1 MPELPEVEIVRQS
14 LSKKIKGKVIKK
26 VLVKNRNLRFKLPYN
41 FENYIIRKKIK
52 KIDRFSKYLIL
63 IFQDNTACIIH
74 LGMSG
79 TIHLVKKNNSTN
91 ITNTSFYNYPKVP
104 KKHNHIEL
112 IFNGF
117 KVIYNDPRRFGFFKL
132 LKDKE
137 SFKLYLKNIGYE
149 PLDKNFTLKY
159 LKKNILFRKKCI
171 KSILLDQKIISGIGN
186 IYANEILFH
195 SGLNPSKK
203 GIKLKDFELKYL
215 YKYSKLVLKKAI
227 LKGGSSIRDF
237 RNTEGAKGSFQDN
250 FKVYNKDD
258 HNCPNK
264 KCNYKIKKINISNR
278 STFYCENCQK

>member
-1 MPELPEVEIVRQS
+1 MPELPEVEIVKKS
-14 LSKKIKGKVIKK
+14 LKKNVKDKKILDVI
-26 VLVKNRNLRFKLPYN
+26 VTNRNLRFKVEKD
-41 FENYIIRKKIK
+41 FEKILKNRKIQNVNRYAKNIILELNGNI
-52 KIDRFSKYLIL
+52 YV
-63 IFQDNTACIIH
+63 IIH
-74 LGMSG
+74 LGMTG
-79 TIHLVKKNNSTN
+79 TFHLIRNNIYKNTN
-91 ITNTSFYNYPKVP
+91 LSFYQSKDLPI
-104 KKHNHIEL
+104 KHNHIVL
-112 IFNGF
+112 VF
-117 KVIYNDPRRFGFFKL
+117 KKFRVIYNDPRRFGFFKL
-132 LKDKE
+132 LKDEE

-149 PLDKNFTLKY
+149 PLDKNFNLKY

-195 SGLNPSKK
+195 SGLNPRKK
-203 GIKLKDFELKYL
+203 GLKLKDFELKYL
-215 YKYSKLVLKKAI
+215 YKYSKLVLRKAI

-250 FKVYNKDD
+250 FKVYDKDN

>member
-1 MPELPEVEIVRQS
+1 MPELPEVEIVKKS
-14 LSKKIKGKVIKK
+14 LKKNVKDKKILDVI
-26 VLVKNRNLRFKLPYN
+26 VTNRNLRFKVDKD
-41 FENYIIRKKIK
+41 FEKILKNRKIQNVNRYAKNIILKLNGNI
-52 KIDRFSKYLIL
+52 YV
-63 IFQDNTACIIH
+63 IIH
-74 LGMSG
+74 LGMTG
-79 TIHLVKKNNSTN
+79 TFHLIRNNVLKNTN
-91 ITNTSFYNYPKVP
+91 LSFYQSKDLPV
-104 KKHNHIEL
+104 KHNHIIL
-112 IFNGF
+112 IFKKF
-117 KVIYNDPRRFGFFKL
+117 RVIYNDPRRFGFFKL

-137 SFKLYLKNIGYE
+137 SFKLYLNNIGYE
-149 PLDKNFTLKY
+149 PLDKNFNLKY

-195 SGLNPSKK
+195 SGLNPRKK

-215 YKYSKLVLKKAI
+215 YKYSKLVLRKAI

>member
-1 MPELPEVEIVRQS
+1 MPELPEVEIVKKS
-14 LSKKIKGKVIKK
+14 LKKNVKDKKILDVI
-26 VLVKNRNLRFKLPYN
+26 VTNRNLRFKVEKD
-41 FENYIIRKKIK
+41 FEKILKNRKIQNVNRYAKNIILKLNGNI
-52 KIDRFSKYLIL
+52 YV
-63 IFQDNTACIIH
+63 IIH
-74 LGMSG
+74 LGMTG
-79 TIHLVKKNNSTN
+79 TFHLIRNNVLKNTN
-91 ITNTSFYNYPKVP
+91 LSFYQSKDLPV
-104 KKHNHIEL
+104 KHNHIIL
-112 IFNGF
+112 IFKKF
-117 KVIYNDPRRFGFFKL
+117 RVIYNDPRRFGFFKL

-137 SFKLYLKNIGYE
+137 SFKLYLNNIGYE
-149 PLDKNFTLKY
+149 PLDKNFNLKY
-159 LKKNILFRKKCI
+159 LKKSILFRKKCI

-195 SGLNPSKK
+195 SGLNPRKK

-215 YKYSKLVLKKAI
+215 YKYSKLVLRKAI

>member
-1 MPELPEVEIVRQS
+1 MPELPEVEIVKKS
-14 LSKKIKGKVIKK
+14 LKKNVKDKKILDVI
-26 VLVKNRNLRFKLPYN
+26 VTNRNLRFKVEKD
-41 FENYIIRKKIK
+41 FEKILKNRKIQNVNRYAKNIILKLNGNI
-52 KIDRFSKYLIL
+52 YV
-63 IFQDNTACIIH
+63 IIH
-74 LGMSG
+74 LGMTG
-79 TIHLVKKNNSTN
+79 TFHLIRNNLLKNTN
-91 ITNTSFYNYPKVP
+91 LSYYQSKDLPV
-104 KKHNHIEL
+104 KHNHIIL
-112 IFNGF
+112 IFKKF
-117 KVIYNDPRRFGFFKL
+117 RVIYNDPRRFGFFKL

-137 SFKLYLKNIGYE
+137 SFKLYLNNIGYE
-149 PLDKNFTLKY
+149 PLDKNFNLKY
-159 LKKNILFRKKCI
+159 LKKSILFRKKCI

-195 SGLNPSKK
+195 SGLNPRKK

-215 YKYSKLVLKKAI
+215 YKYSKLVLRKAI

>member
-1 MPELPEVEIVRQS
+1 MPELPEVEIVKKS
-14 LSKKIKGKVIKK
+14 LKKNVKDKKILDVI
-26 VLVKNRNLRFKLPYN
+26 VTNRNLRFKVDKD
-41 FENYIIRKKIK
+41 FEKILKNRKIQNVNRYAKNIILELNGNI
-52 KIDRFSKYLIL
+52 YV
-63 IFQDNTACIIH
+63 IIH
-74 LGMSG
+74 LGMTG
-79 TIHLVKKNNSTN
+79 TFHLIRNNVLKNTN
-91 ITNTSFYNYPKVP
+91 LSFYQSKDLPV
-104 KKHNHIEL
+104 KHNHIIL
-112 IFNGF
+112 IFKKF
-117 KVIYNDPRRFGFFKL
+117 RVIYNDPRRFGFFKL

-149 PLDKNFTLKY
+149 PLDKNFNLKY
-159 LKKNILFRKKCI
+159 LKKSILFRKKCI

>member
-1 MPELPEVEIVRQS
+1 MPELPEVEIVKKS
-14 LSKKIKGKVIKK
+14 LKKNVKDKKILNVI
-26 VLVKNRNLRFKLPYN
+26 VTNRNLRFKVDED
-41 FENYIIRKKIK
+41 FEKILKNRKIK
-52 KIDRFSKYLIL
+52 NVSRYAKNIIVELNGNIYL
-63 IFQDNTACIIH
+63 IIH
-74 LGMSG
+74 LGMTG
-79 TIHLVKKNNSTN
+79 TFHLIRNNILKNTN
-91 ITNTSFYNYPKVP
+91 LSFYQSKDLPI
-104 KKHNHIEL
+104 KHNHIVL
-112 IFNGF
+112 VF
-117 KVIYNDPRRFGFFKL
+117 KKFRVIYNDPRRFGFFKL

-149 PLDKNFTLKY
+149 PLDKNFNLKY
-159 LKKNILFRKKCI
+159 LKKNILFRNKCI

-195 SGLNPSKK
+195 SGLNPRKK
-203 GIKLKDFELKYL
+203 GLKLKDFELKYL

-250 FKVYNKDD
+250 FKVYDKDN

>member
-1 MPELPEVEIVRQS
+1 MPELPEVEIVKKS
-14 LSKKIKGKVIKK
+14 LKKNVKDKKILDVI
-26 VLVKNRNLRFKLPYN
+26 VTNRNLRFKVEKD
-41 FENYIIRKKIK
+41 FEKILKNRKIQNVNRYAKNIILKLNGNI
-52 KIDRFSKYLIL
+52 YV
-63 IFQDNTACIIH
+63 IIH
-74 LGMSG
+74 LGMTG
-79 TIHLVKKNNSTN
+79 TFHLIRNNILKNTN
-91 ITNTSFYNYPKVP
+91 LSFYQSKDLPI
-104 KKHNHIEL
+104 KHNHIIL
-112 IFNGF
+112 IFKKF
-117 KVIYNDPRRFGFFKL
+117 RVIYNDPRRFGFFKL

-137 SFKLYLKNIGYE
+137 SFKLYLNNIGYE
-149 PLDKNFTLKY
+149 PLDKNFNLKY
-159 LKKNILFRKKCI
+159 LKKSILFRKKCI

-195 SGLNPSKK
+195 SGLNPRKK

>member
-1 MPELPEVEIVRQS
+1 MPELPEVEIVKKS
-14 LSKKIKGKVIKK
+14 LKKNVKDKKILDVVIT
-26 VLVKNRNLRFKLPYN
+26 NRNLRFKVEKD
-41 FENYIIRKKIK
+41 FEKILKNRKIQNVNRYAKNIILKLNGNI
-52 KIDRFSKYLIL
+52 YV
-63 IFQDNTACIIH
+63 IIH
-74 LGMSG
+74 LGMTG
-79 TIHLVKKNNSTN
+79 TFHLIRNNVLKNTN
-91 ITNTSFYNYPKVP
+91 LSFYQSKDLPV
-104 KKHNHIEL
+104 KHNHIIL
-112 IFNGF
+112 IFKKF
-117 KVIYNDPRRFGFFKL
+117 RVIYNDPRRFGFFKL

-137 SFKLYLKNIGYE
+137 SFKLYLNNIGYE
-149 PLDKNFTLKY
+149 PLDKNFNLKY
-159 LKKNILFRKKCI
+159 LKKSILFRKKCI

-195 SGLNPSKK
+195 SGLNPRKK

>member
-1 MPELPEVEIVRQS
+1 MPELPEVEIVKKS
-14 LSKKIKGKVIKK
+14 LKKNVKDKKILDVIIT
-26 VLVKNRNLRFKLPYN
+26 NRNLRFKVEKD
-41 FENYIIRKKIK
+41 FEKILKNRKIQNVNRYAKNIILELNGNI
-52 KIDRFSKYLIL
+52 YV
-63 IFQDNTACIIH
+63 IIH
-74 LGMSG
+74 LGMTG
-79 TIHLVKKNNSTN
+79 TFHLIRNNILKNTN
-91 ITNTSFYNYPKVP
+91 LSFYQSKDLPI
-104 KKHNHIEL
+104 KHNHIIL
-112 IFNGF
+112 IFKKF
-117 KVIYNDPRRFGFFKL
+117 RVIYNDPRRFGFFKL

-137 SFKLYLKNIGYE
+137 SFKLYLNNIGYE
-149 PLDKNFTLKY
+149 PLDKNFNLKY
-159 LKKNILFRKKCI
+159 LKKSILFRKKCI

>member
-1 MPELPEVEIVRQS
+1 MPELPEVEIVKKS
-14 LSKKIKGKVIKK
+14 LKKNVKDKKILDVIIT
-26 VLVKNRNLRFKLPYN
+26 NRNLRFKVEKD
-41 FENYIIRKKIK
+41 FEKILKNRKIQNVNRYAKNIILKLNGNI
-52 KIDRFSKYLIL
+52 YV
-63 IFQDNTACIIH
+63 IIH
-74 LGMSG
+74 LGMTG
-79 TIHLVKKNNSTN
+79 TFHLIRNNVLKNTN
-91 ITNTSFYNYPKVP
+91 LSFYQSKDLPV
-104 KKHNHIEL
+104 KHNHIIL
-112 IFNGF
+112 IFKKF
-117 KVIYNDPRRFGFFKL
+117 RVIYNDPRRFGFFKL

-137 SFKLYLKNIGYE
+137 SFKLYLNNIGYE
-149 PLDKNFTLKY
+149 PLDKNFNLKY
-159 LKKNILFRKKCI
+159 LKKSILFRKKCI

>member
-1 MPELPEVEIVRQS
+1 MPELPEVEIVKKS
-14 LSKKIKGKVIKK
+14 LKKNVKDKKILNVI
-26 VLVKNRNLRFKLPYN
+26 VNNRNLRFKVDED
-41 FENYIIRKKIK
+41 FEKILKNRKIK
-52 KIDRFSKYLIL
+52 NVNRYAKNIIVELKGNVYV
-63 IFQDNTACIIH
+63 IIH
-74 LGMSG
+74 LGMTG
-79 TIHLVKKNNSTN
+79 TFHLIRNNILKNTN
-91 ITNTSFYNYPKVP
+91 LSFYQSKDLPI
-104 KKHNHIEL
+104 KHNHIVL
-112 IFNGF
+112 IFKKF
-117 KVIYNDPRRFGFFKL
+117 RVIYNDPRRFGFFKL

-149 PLDKNFTLKY
+149 PLDKNFNLKY
-159 LKKNILFRKKCI
+159 LKKSILFRKKCI

-195 SGLNPSKK
+195 SGLNPRKK
-203 GIKLKDFELKYL
+203 GLKLKDFELKYL

>member
-1 MPELPEVEIVRQS
+1 MPELPEVEIVKKS
-14 LSKKIKGKVIKK
+14 LKKNVKDKKILDVI
-26 VLVKNRNLRFKLPYN
+26 VTNRNLRFKVDKD
-41 FENYIIRKKIK
+41 FEKILKNRKIQNVNRYAKNIIVELNGNI
-52 KIDRFSKYLIL
+52 YV
-63 IFQDNTACIIH
+63 IIH
-74 LGMSG
+74 LGMTG
-79 TIHLVKKNNSTN
+79 TFHLIRKNILKNTN
-91 ITNTSFYNYPKVP
+91 LSFYQSKDLPI
-104 KKHNHIEL
+104 KHNHIIL
-112 IFNGF
+112 IFKKF
-117 KVIYNDPRRFGFFKL
+117 RVIYNDPRRFGFFKL

-149 PLDKNFTLKY
+149 PLDKNFNLKY

-195 SGLNPSKK
+195 SGLNPRKK
-203 GIKLKDFELKYL
+203 GLKLKDFELKYL
-215 YKYSKLVLKKAI
+215 YKYSKLVLRKAI

>member
-1 MPELPEVEIVRQS
+1 MPELPEVEIVKKS
-14 LSKKIKGKVIKK
+14 LKKNVKDKKILNVI
-26 VLVKNRNLRFKLPYN
+26 VTNRNLRFKVDED
-41 FENYIIRKKIK
+41 FEKILKNRKIK
-52 KIDRFSKYLIL
+52 NVSRYAKNIIVELNGNIYL
-63 IFQDNTACIIH
+63 IIH
-74 LGMSG
+74 LGMTG
-79 TIHLVKKNNSTN
+79 TFHLIRNNILKNTN
-91 ITNTSFYNYPKVP
+91 LSFYQSKDLPI
-104 KKHNHIEL
+104 KHNHIVL
-112 IFNGF
+112 VF
-117 KVIYNDPRRFGFFKL
+117 KKFRVIYNDPRRFGFFKL
-132 LKDKE
+132 LKDEE

-149 PLDKNFTLKY
+149 PLDKNFNLKY
-159 LKKNILFRKKCI
+159 LKKNILFRNKCI

-195 SGLNPSKK
+195 SGLNPRKK
-203 GIKLKDFELKYL
+203 GLKLKDFELKYL

>member
-1 MPELPEVEIVRQS
+1 MPELPEVEIVKKS
-14 LSKKIKGKVIKK
+14 LKKNVKDKKILDVVIT
-26 VLVKNRNLRFKLPYN
+26 NRNLRFKVEKD
-41 FENYIIRKKIK
+41 FEKILKNRKIQNVNRYAKNIILELNGNI
-52 KIDRFSKYLIL
+52 YV
-63 IFQDNTACIIH
+63 IIH
-74 LGMSG
+74 LGMTG
-79 TIHLVKKNNSTN
+79 TFHLIRNNILKNTN
-91 ITNTSFYNYPKVP
+91 LSFYQSKDLPI
-104 KKHNHIEL
+104 KHNHIIL
-112 IFNGF
+112 IFKKF
-117 KVIYNDPRRFGFFKL
+117 RVIYNDPRRFGFFKL

-137 SFKLYLKNIGYE
+137 SFKLYLNNIGFE
-149 PLDKNFTLKY
+149 PLDKNFNLKY
-159 LKKNILFRKKCI
+159 LKKSILFRKKCI

-195 SGLNPSKK
+195 SGLNPRKK

-215 YKYSKLVLKKAI
+215 YKYSKLVLRKAI

-237 RNTEGAKGSFQDN
+237 RNTEGDKGSFQDN

>member
-1 MPELPEVEIVRQS
+1 MPELPEVEIVKKS
-14 LSKKIKGKVIKK
+14 LKKNVKDKKILDVI
-26 VLVKNRNLRFKLPYN
+26 VTNRNLRFKVEKD
-41 FENYIIRKKIK
+41 FEKILKNRKIQNVNRYAKNIILKLNGNI
-52 KIDRFSKYLIL
+52 YV
-63 IFQDNTACIIH
+63 IIH
-74 LGMSG
+74 LGMTG
-79 TIHLVKKNNSTN
+79 TFHLIRNNVLKNTN
-91 ITNTSFYNYPKVP
+91 LSFYQSKDLPV
-104 KKHNHIEL
+104 KHNHIIL
-112 IFNGF
+112 IFKKF
-117 KVIYNDPRRFGFFKL
+117 RVIYNDPRRFGFFKL

-137 SFKLYLKNIGYE
+137 SFKLYLNNIGYE
-149 PLDKNFTLKY
+149 PLDKNFNLKY
-159 LKKNILFRKKCI
+159 LKKSILFRKKCI

-203 GIKLKDFELKYL
+203 GIKLRDFELKYL

>member
-1 MPELPEVEIVRQS
+1 MPELPEVEIVKKS
-14 LSKKIKGKVIKK
+14 LKKNVKDKKILDVVIT
-26 VLVKNRNLRFKLPYN
+26 NRNLRFKVEKD
-41 FENYIIRKKIK
+41 FEKILKNRKIQNVNRYAKNIILKLNGNI
-52 KIDRFSKYLIL
+52 YV
-63 IFQDNTACIIH
+63 IIH
-74 LGMSG
+74 LGMTG
-79 TIHLVKKNNSTN
+79 TFHLIRNNVLKNTN
-91 ITNTSFYNYPKVP
+91 LSFYQSKDLPV
-104 KKHNHIEL
+104 KHNHIIL
-112 IFNGF
+112 IFKKF
-117 KVIYNDPRRFGFFKL
+117 RLIYNDPRRFGFFKL

-137 SFKLYLKNIGYE
+137 SFKLYLNNIGYE
-149 PLDKNFTLKY
+149 PLDKNFNLKY
-159 LKKNILFRKKCI
+159 LKKSVLFRKKCI

-215 YKYSKLVLKKAI
+215 YKYSKLVLKRAI

>member
-1 MPELPEVEIVRQS
+1 MPELPEVEIVKKS
-14 LSKKIKGKVIKK
+14 LKKNVKDKKILDVI
-26 VLVKNRNLRFKLPYN
+26 VTNRNLRFKVDED
-41 FENYIIRKKIK
+41 FEKILKNRKIK
-52 KIDRFSKYLIL
+52 NVNRYAKNIIVELNGNIYV
-63 IFQDNTACIIH
+63 IIH
-74 LGMSG
+74 LGMTG
-79 TIHLVKKNNSTN
+79 TFHLIRNNILKNTN
-91 ITNTSFYNYPKVP
+91 LSFYQSKDLPV
-104 KKHNHIEL
+104 KHNHIIL
-112 IFNGF
+112 IFKKF
-117 KVIYNDPRRFGFFKL
+117 RVIYNDPRRFGFFKL

-195 SGLNPSKK
+195 SGLNPKKK
-203 GIKLKDFELKYL
+203 GLKLKDFELKYL

-250 FKVYNKDD
+250 FKVYDKDN

>member
-1 MPELPEVEIVRQS
+1 MPELPEVEIVKKS
-14 LSKKIKGKVIKK
+14 LKKNVKDKKILDVI
-26 VLVKNRNLRFKLPYN
+26 VTNRNLRFKVDKD
-41 FENYIIRKKIK
+41 FEKILKNRKIQNVNRYAKNIILELNGNI
-52 KIDRFSKYLIL
+52 YV
-63 IFQDNTACIIH
+63 IIH
-74 LGMSG
+74 LGMTG
-79 TIHLVKKNNSTN
+79 TFHLIRKNILKNTN
-91 ITNTSFYNYPKVP
+91 LSFYQSKDLPI
-104 KKHNHIEL
+104 KHNHIVL
-112 IFNGF
+112 IFKKF
-117 KVIYNDPRRFGFFKL
+117 RVIYNDPRRFGFFKL

-149 PLDKNFTLKY
+149 PLDKNFSLKY
-159 LKKNILFRKKCI
+159 LKKSILFRKKCI

-195 SGLNPSKK
+195 SGLNPRKK
-203 GIKLKDFELKYL
+203 GLKLKDFELKYL

>member
-1 MPELPEVEIVRQS
+1 MPELPEVEIVKKS
-14 LSKKIKGKVIKK
+14 LKKNVKDKKILDVI
-26 VLVKNRNLRFKLPYN
+26 VTNRNLRFKVDKD
-41 FENYIIRKKIK
+41 FEKILKNRKIQNVNRYAKNIILKLNGNI
-52 KIDRFSKYLIL
+52 YV
-63 IFQDNTACIIH
+63 IIH
-74 LGMSG
+74 LGMTG
-79 TIHLVKKNNSTN
+79 TFHLIRNNILKNTN
-91 ITNTSFYNYPKVP
+91 LSFYQSKDLPI
-104 KKHNHIEL
+104 KHNHIVL
-112 IFNGF
+112 IFKKF
-117 KVIYNDPRRFGFFKL
+117 RVIYNDPRRFGFFKL

-149 PLDKNFTLKY
+149 PLDKNFSLKY
-159 LKKNILFRKKCI
+159 LKKSILFRKKCI

-195 SGLNPSKK
+195 SGLNPRKK
-203 GIKLKDFELKYL
+203 GLKLKDFELKYL

>member
-1 MPELPEVEIVRQS
+1 MPELPEVEIVKKS
-14 LSKKIKGKVIKK
+14 LKKNVKDKKILDVI
-26 VLVKNRNLRFKLPYN
+26 VTNRNLRFKVDED
-41 FENYIIRKKIK
+41 FEKILKNRKIQNVNRYAKNIILELNGNI
-52 KIDRFSKYLIL
+52 YV
-63 IFQDNTACIIH
+63 IIH
-74 LGMSG
+74 LGMTG
-79 TIHLVKKNNSTN
+79 TFHLIRNNILKNTN
-91 ITNTSFYNYPKVP
+91 LSFYQSKDLPI
-104 KKHNHIEL
+104 KHNHIVL
-112 IFNGF
+112 IFKKF
-117 KVIYNDPRRFGFFKL
+117 RVIYNDPRRFGFFKL
-132 LKDKE
+132 LKDEE

-149 PLDKNFTLKY
+149 PLDKNFNLKY
-159 LKKNILFRKKCI
+159 LKKSILFRKKCI

-195 SGLNPSKK
+195 SGLNPRKK
-203 GIKLKDFELKYL
+203 GLKLKDFELKYL

-250 FKVYNKDD
+250 FKVYDKDN

>member
-1 MPELPEVEIVRQS
+1 MPELPEVEIVKKS
-14 LSKKIKGKVIKK
+14 LKKNVKDKKILDVI
-26 VLVKNRNLRFKLPYN
+26 VTNRNLRFKVEKD
-41 FENYIIRKKIK
+41 FEKILKNRKIQNVNRYAKNIILKLNGNI
-52 KIDRFSKYLIL
+52 YV
-63 IFQDNTACIIH
+63 IIH
-74 LGMSG
+74 LGMTG
-79 TIHLVKKNNSTN
+79 TFHLIRNNVLKNTN
-91 ITNTSFYNYPKVP
+91 LSFYQSKDLPV
-104 KKHNHIEL
+104 KHNHIIL
-112 IFNGF
+112 IFKKF
-117 KVIYNDPRRFGFFKL
+117 RVIYNDPRRFGFFKL
-132 LKDKE
+132 LKDKK
-137 SFKLYLKNIGYE
+137 SFKSYLNNIGYE
-149 PLDKNFTLKY
+149 PLDKNFNLKY
-159 LKKNILFRKKCI
+159 LKKSILFRKKCI

-195 SGLNPSKK
+195 SGLNPRKK

-215 YKYSKLVLKKAI
+215 YKYSKLVLRKAI

>member
-1 MPELPEVEIVRQS
+1 MPELPEVEIVKKS
-14 LSKKIKGKVIKK
+14 LKKNVKDKKILNVI
-26 VLVKNRNLRFKLPYN
+26 VNNRNLRFKVDKD
-41 FENYIIRKKIK
+41 FEKILKNRKIK
-52 KIDRFSKYLIL
+52 NVSRYAKNIIVGLNGNIYV
-63 IFQDNTACIIH
+63 IIH
-74 LGMSG
+74 LGMTG
-79 TIHLVKKNNSTN
+79 TFHLIRNNILKNTN
-91 ITNTSFYNYPKVP
+91 LSFYQSKDLPI
-104 KKHNHIEL
+104 KHNHIVL
-112 IFNGF
+112 IFKKF
-117 KVIYNDPRRFGFFKL
+117 RVIYNDPRRFGFFKL
-132 LKDKE
+132 LKDEE

-149 PLDKNFTLKY
+149 PLDKNFNLKY
-159 LKKNILFRKKCI
+159 LKKSILFRKKCI

-195 SGLNPSKK
+195 SGLNPRKK
-203 GIKLKDFELKYL
+203 GLKLKDFELKYL

-250 FKVYNKDD
+250 FKVYDKDN

>member
-1 MPELPEVEIVRQS
+1 MPELPEVEIVKKS
-14 LSKKIKGKVIKK
+14 LKKNVKDKKILNVI
-26 VLVKNRNLRFKLPYN
+26 VTNRNLRFKVDED
-41 FENYIIRKKIK
+41 FEKILKNRKIK
-52 KIDRFSKYLIL
+52 NVNRYAKNIIVELNGNIYV
-63 IFQDNTACIIH
+63 IIH
-74 LGMSG
+74 LGMTG
-79 TIHLVKKNNSTN
+79 TFHLIRNNILKNTN
-91 ITNTSFYNYPKVP
+91 LSFYQSKDLPI
-104 KKHNHIEL
+104 KHNHIVL
-112 IFNGF
+112 IFKKF
-117 KVIYNDPRRFGFFKL
+117 RVIYNDPRRFGFFKL
-132 LKDKE
+132 LKDEE

-149 PLDKNFTLKY
+149 PLDKNFNLKY

-195 SGLNPSKK
+195 SGLNPRKK
-203 GIKLKDFELKYL
+203 GLKLKDFELKYL

-250 FKVYNKDD
+250 FKVYDKDN

>member
-1 MPELPEVEIVRQS
+1 MPELPEVEIVKKS
-14 LSKKIKGKVIKK
+14 LKKNVKDKKILDVI
-26 VLVKNRNLRFKLPYN
+26 VTNRNLRFKVEKD
-41 FENYIIRKKIK
+41 FEKILKNRKIQNVNRYAKNIILELNGNI
-52 KIDRFSKYLIL
+52 YV
-63 IFQDNTACIIH
+63 IIH
-74 LGMSG
+74 LGMTG
-79 TIHLVKKNNSTN
+79 TFHLIRNNVLKNTN
-91 ITNTSFYNYPKVP
+91 LSFYQSKDLPV
-104 KKHNHIEL
+104 KHNHIIL
-112 IFNGF
+112 IFKKF
-117 KVIYNDPRRFGFFKL
+117 RVIYNDPRRFGFFKL

-137 SFKLYLKNIGYE
+137 SFKLYLNNIGYE
-149 PLDKNFTLKY
+149 PLDKNFNLKY
-159 LKKNILFRKKCI
+159 LKKSILFRKKCI

-215 YKYSKLVLKKAI
+215 YKYSKLVLRKAI

>member
-1 MPELPEVEIVRQS
+1 MPELPEVEIVKKS
-14 LSKKIKGKVIKK
+14 LKKNVKDKKILDVI
-26 VLVKNRNLRFKLPYN
+26 VTNRNLRFKVEKD
-41 FENYIIRKKIK
+41 FEKILKNRKIQNVNRYAKNIILKLNGNI
-52 KIDRFSKYLIL
+52 YV
-63 IFQDNTACIIH
+63 IIH
-74 LGMSG
+74 LGMTG
-79 TIHLVKKNNSTN
+79 TFHLIRNNILKNTN
-91 ITNTSFYNYPKVP
+91 LSFYQSKDLPI
-104 KKHNHIEL
+104 KHNHIVL
-112 IFNGF
+112 VF
-117 KVIYNDPRRFGFFKL
+117 KKFRVIYNDPRRFGFFKL
-132 LKDKE
+132 LKDEE

-149 PLDKNFTLKY
+149 PLDKNFNLKY
-159 LKKNILFRKKCI
+159 LKKSILFRKKCI

-195 SGLNPSKK
+195 SGLNPRKK

>member
-1 MPELPEVEIVRQS
+1 MPELPEVEIVKKS
-14 LSKKIKGKVIKK
+14 LKKNVKDKKILDVI
-26 VLVKNRNLRFKLPYN
+26 VTNRNLRFKVEKD
-41 FENYIIRKKIK
+41 FEKILKNRKIQNVNRYAKNIILELNGNI
-52 KIDRFSKYLIL
+52 YV
-63 IFQDNTACIIH
+63 IIH
-74 LGMSG
+74 LGMTG
-79 TIHLVKKNNSTN
+79 TFHLIRNNVLKNTN
-91 ITNTSFYNYPKVP
+91 LSFYQSKDLPV
-104 KKHNHIEL
+104 KHNHIIL
-112 IFNGF
+112 IFKKF
-117 KVIYNDPRRFGFFKL
+117 RVIYNDPRRFGFFKL

-137 SFKLYLKNIGYE
+137 SFKLYLNNIGYE
-149 PLDKNFTLKY
+149 PLDKNFNLKY
-159 LKKNILFRKKCI
+159 LKKSILFRKKCI

-195 SGLNPSKK
+195 SGLNPRKK

>member
-1 MPELPEVEIVRQS
+1 MPELPEVEIVKKS
-14 LSKKIKGKVIKK
+14 LKKNVKDKKILDVI
-26 VLVKNRNLRFKLPYN
+26 VINRNLRFKVDKD
-41 FENYIIRKKIK
+41 FEKILKNRKIQNVNRYAKNIIVELNGNI
-52 KIDRFSKYLIL
+52 YV
-63 IFQDNTACIIH
+63 IIH
-74 LGMSG
+74 LGMTG
-79 TIHLVKKNNSTN
+79 TFHLIRKNILKNTN
-91 ITNTSFYNYPKVP
+91 LSFYQSKDLPI
-104 KKHNHIEL
+104 KHNHIVL
-112 IFNGF
+112 VF
-117 KVIYNDPRRFGFFKL
+117 KKFRVIYNDPRRFGFFKL

-137 SFKLYLKNIGYE
+137 SFELYLKNIGYE
-149 PLDKNFTLKY
+149 PLDKNFNLKY
-159 LKKNILFRKKCI
+159 LKKRILFRKKCI

-195 SGLNPSKK
+195 SGLNPRKK

-215 YKYSKLVLKKAI
+215 YKYSKLVLRKAI

-250 FKVYNKDD
+250 FKVYDKDN

>member
-1 MPELPEVEIVRQS
+1 MPELPEVEIVKKS
-14 LSKKIKGKVIKK
+14 LKKNVKDKKILDVI
-26 VLVKNRNLRFKLPYN
+26 VTNRNLRFKVDKD
-41 FENYIIRKKIK
+41 FEKILKNRKIQNVNRYAKNIIVELNGNI
-52 KIDRFSKYLIL
+52 YV
-63 IFQDNTACIIH
+63 IIH
-74 LGMSG
+74 LGMTG
-79 TIHLVKKNNSTN
+79 TFHLIRNNILKNTN
-91 ITNTSFYNYPKVP
+91 LSFYQSKDLPI
-104 KKHNHIEL
+104 KHNHIVL
-112 IFNGF
+112 IFKKF
-117 KVIYNDPRRFGFFKL
+117 RVIYNDPRRFGFFKL

-149 PLDKNFTLKY
+149 PLDKNFNLKY
-159 LKKNILFRKKCI
+159 LKKSILFRKKCI

-195 SGLNPSKK
+195 SGLNPRKK
-203 GIKLKDFELKYL
+203 GLKLKDFELKYL

-237 RNTEGAKGSFQDN
+237 RNTEGAKGSFQNN
-250 FKVYNKDD
+250 FKVYDKDN

>member
-1 MPELPEVEIVRQS
+1 MPELPEVEIVKKS
-14 LSKKIKGKVIKK
+14 LKKNVKDKKILDVI
-26 VLVKNRNLRFKLPYN
+26 VINRNLRFKVDKD
-41 FENYIIRKKIK
+41 FEKILKNRKIQNVNRYAKNIILKLNGNI
-52 KIDRFSKYLIL
+52 YV
-63 IFQDNTACIIH
+63 IIH
-74 LGMSG
+74 LGMTG
-79 TIHLVKKNNSTN
+79 TFHLIRNNVLKNTN
-91 ITNTSFYNYPKVP
+91 LSFYQSKDLPV
-104 KKHNHIEL
+104 KHNHIIL
-112 IFNGF
+112 IFKKF
-117 KVIYNDPRRFGFFKL
+117 RVIYNDPRRFGFFKL

-137 SFKLYLKNIGYE
+137 SFKLYLNNIGYE
-149 PLDKNFTLKY
+149 PLDKNFNLKY
-159 LKKNILFRKKCI
+159 LKKSILFRKKCI

>member
-1 MPELPEVEIVRQS
+1 MPELPEVEIVKKS
-14 LSKKIKGKVIKK
+14 LKKNVKDKKILDVVIT
-26 VLVKNRNLRFKLPYN
+26 NRNLRFKVEKD
-41 FENYIIRKKIK
+41 FEKILKNRKIQNVNRYAKNIILKLNGNI
-52 KIDRFSKYLIL
+52 YV
-63 IFQDNTACIIH
+63 IIH
-74 LGMSG
+74 LGMTG
-79 TIHLVKKNNSTN
+79 TFHLIRNNVLKNTN
-91 ITNTSFYNYPKVP
+91 LSFYQSKDLPV
-104 KKHNHIEL
+104 KHNHIIL
-112 IFNGF
+112 IFKKF
-117 KVIYNDPRRFGFFKL
+117 RVIYNDPRRFGFFKL

-137 SFKLYLKNIGYE
+137 SFKLYLNNIGYE
-149 PLDKNFTLKY
+149 PLDKNFNLKY
-159 LKKNILFRKKCI
+159 LKKSILFRKKCI

-195 SGLNPSKK
+195 SGLNPRKK

-215 YKYSKLVLKKAI
+215 YKYSKLVLRKAI

-237 RNTEGAKGSFQDN
+237 RNTEGDKGSFQDN

>member
-1 MPELPEVEIVRQS
+1 MPELPEVEIVKKS
-14 LSKKIKGKVIKK
+14 LKKNVKDKKILDVIIT
-26 VLVKNRNLRFKLPYN
+26 NRNLRFKIEKD
-41 FENYIIRKKIK
+41 FEKILKNRKIQNVNRYAKNIILELNGNI
-52 KIDRFSKYLIL
+52 YV
-63 IFQDNTACIIH
+63 IIH
-74 LGMSG
+74 LGMTG
-79 TIHLVKKNNSTN
+79 TFHLIRNNIYKDTN
-91 ITNTSFYNYPKVP
+91 LSFYQSKDLPV
-104 KKHNHIEL
+104 KHNHIIL
-112 IFNGF
+112 IFKKF
-117 KVIYNDPRRFGFFKL
+117 RVIYNDPRRFGFFKL
-132 LKDKE
+132 LKDKK
-137 SFKLYLKNIGYE
+137 SFKSYLNNIGYE
-149 PLDKNFTLKY
+149 PLDKNFNLKY
-159 LKKNILFRKKCI
+159 LKKSILFRKKCI

>member
-1 MPELPEVEIVRQS
+1 MPELPEVEIVKKS
-14 LSKKIKGKVIKK
+14 LKKNVKDKKILDVI
-26 VLVKNRNLRFKLPYN
+26 VTNRNLRFKVEKD
-41 FENYIIRKKIK
+41 FEKILKNRKIQNVNRYAKNIILELNGNI
-52 KIDRFSKYLIL
+52 YV
-63 IFQDNTACIIH
+63 IIH
-74 LGMSG
+74 LGMTG
-79 TIHLVKKNNSTN
+79 TFHLIRNNIYKNTN
-91 ITNTSFYNYPKVP
+91 LSFYQSKDLPI
-104 KKHNHIEL
+104 KHNHIIL
-112 IFNGF
+112 IFKKF
-117 KVIYNDPRRFGFFKL
+117 RLIYNDPRRFGFFKL

-137 SFKLYLKNIGYE
+137 SFKLYLNNIGYE
-149 PLDKNFTLKY
+149 PLDKNFNLKY
-159 LKKNILFRKKCI
+159 LKKSILFRKKCI

-215 YKYSKLVLKKAI
+215 YKYSKLVLRKAI